1 MAGGGTAPAMKMSDL
16 FILLGVTFLVGGLFI
31 HGLAFAEP
39 LSSEDAEPYTSGAS
53 LMKGDTLEFT
63 VDAIN
68 ESNVVIEIMFDDD
81 ESVYSESMILAP
93 GESAS
98 DAFEATEGGYYSY
111 TVEFTK
117 GEGEVF
123 VDVDRQL
130 LVDFI
135 IYPLGALCLVFG
147 LYKRKDEKMGESID
161 AVLEYGN

>member
-1 MAGGGTAPAMKMSDL
+1 MAGGGSAPAMKMSDL

-31 HGLAFAEP
+31 HGLASAEP
-39 LSSEDAEPYTSGAS
+39 LSSDAEPFTSGAS
-53 LMKGDTLEFT
+53 LMKGDTLGFT

-68 ESNVVIEIMFDDD
+68 ESTVVIEIMSESD
-81 ESVYSESMILAP
+81 ETVYSESMVLAP

-98 DAFEATEGGYYSY
+98 DVFEAEEGGYYAY

-117 GEGEVF
+117 GEGEIY

-161 AVLEYGN
+161 AVLEDGN

>member
-31 HGLAFAEP
+31 HGLASAEP
-39 LSSEDAEPYTSGAS
+39 LSSDTEPFTSGAS

-63 VDAIN
+63 VDAVN
-68 ESNVVIEIMFDDD
+68 ESTVVIEIMSEGD
-81 ESVYSESMILAP
+81 ETVYSESMVLAP

-98 DAFEATEGGYYSY
+98 DAFEAKEGGYYSY

-147 LYKRKDEKMGESID
+147 LYKRKDEKMGESVD
-161 AVLEYGN
+161 AVLEDGN

>member
-1 MAGGGTAPAMKMSDL
+1 SDL

-31 HGLAFAEP
+31 HGLASAEP
-39 LSSEDAEPYTSGAS
+39 LSSDTEPFTSGAS

-63 VDAIN
+63 VDAVN
-68 ESNVVIEIMFDDD
+68 ESTVVIEIMSEGD
-81 ESVYSESMILAP
+81 ETVYSESMVLAP

-98 DAFEATEGGYYSY
+98 DAFKAKEGGYYSY

-147 LYKRKDEKMGESID
+147 LYKRKDEKMGESVD
-161 AVLEYGN
+161 AVLEDGN

>member
-31 HGLAFAEP
+31 HGLATSEP
-39 LSSEDAEPYTSGAS
+39 LSSDAEPYTSGAS

-63 VDAIN
+63 VDATN
-68 ESNVVIEIMFDDD
+68 ESTVVVEILFEGD
-81 ESVYSESMILAP
+81 ESVYSESMVLAP
-93 GESAS
+93 GESNS
-98 DAFEATEGGYYSY
+98 DTFEAAEGGYYSF

-135 IYPLGALCLVFG
+135 IYPLGTLCLVFG

-161 AVLEYGN
+161 AVLVDVN